1 MDNWDKNTKNFHSIT
16 SYRGIIVQLPG
27 VQQPDAQLCFNSMKF
42 WIIIGALHARSITV
56 WDAGA
61 IFMWEWLANSTR
73 LVIVSIKTIKIS
85 WNLFKGLS
93 LSNAPSANIGWKG
106 MRAVQ
111 LWLANAGSNFVT
123 IVEGLNVLMV
133 LVQTQEKGYLL

>member
-1 MDNWDKNTKNFHSIT
+1 
-16 SYRGIIVQLPG
+16 
-27 VQQPDAQLCFNSMKF
+27 
-42 WIIIGALHARSITV
+42 
-56 WDAGA
+56 
-61 IFMWEWLANSTR
+61 
-73 LVIVSIKTIKIS
+73 
-85 WNLFKGLS
+85 
-93 LSNAPSANIGWKG
+93 